1 MYIMGR
7 KKLNFSRTDFKKS
20 DAQSAGFKTKGAAL
34 KFFKH
39 TPKNKLDNFKSVVEL
54 VEYIKNQKDKLKTF
68 GLDVDFL
75 FKQKPRL
82 TKEQKLKT
90 KKIQE
95 FDKRLDAYDYS
106 KYLEVLNEPNTL
118 DSKEFKFKKEPNGN
132 DILKCANKFYKSEDI
147 TIPKNHD
154 YINLKK
160 EKKKTFNY
168 AYNDEPLELSNLLL
182 NTNPLIYSLIFTT

>member
-1 MYIMGR
+1 MGR

-90 KKIQE
+90 PCRLFKTEEGYIKGDQCE
-95 FDKRLDAYDYS
+95 F
-106 KYLEVLNEPNTL
+106 
-118 DSKEFKFKKEPNGN
+118 G
-132 DILKCANKFYKSEDI
+132 
-147 TIPKNHD
+147 HH
-154 YINLKK
+154 
-160 EKKKTFNY
+160 
-168 AYNDEPLELSNLLL
+168 
-182 NTNPLIYSLIFTT
+182 